1 MTISAFTDKRRV
13 MVESQLRPSNV
24 SAPAVFGA
32 MATIER
38 ENFVPE
44 NKKNMAYI
52 DRGVELDN
60 GRWLSPPLAHGL
72 LINRSALKKGD
83 RVLVIGGSGY
93 PAALAAHLGADVTFI
108 ENDDNMLAIAK
119 AALEKYGNVAIYNAP
134 LTKGLAANAPY
145 DAIIIDGAVGFIP
158 DVLTEQLAENG
169 VLACGLVRDG
179 IIQLALGRKTA
190 SAFSAMPFVESDI
203 APLQE
208 FAQKAEYQF

>member
-1 MTISAFTDKRRV
+1 MTITAFTDKRRV

-32 MATIER
+32 MATIAR

-44 NKKNMAYI
+44 NKKNLAYI

-83 RVLVIGGSGY
+83 KVLVIGGTGY
-93 PAALAAHLGADVTFI
+93 PAALAAHLGAHVTFI
-108 ENDDNMLAIAK
+108 ENDDMMIGIATS
-119 AALEKYGNVAIYNAP
+119 ALENEDNVAIYKAP
-134 LTKGLAANAPY
+134 LTDGYSPNAPY
-145 DAIIIDGAVGFIP
+145 DVIIIDGAVGHIP
-158 DVLTEQLAENG
+158 EILTEQLDENG
-169 VLACGLVRDG
+169 VLACGLVSDG

-203 APLQE
+203 APLPE